1 MTPAPPPR
9 SVAVIGGGFVGL
21 CCAWHLR
28 RRGHRVTL
36 LDDGEPGGSAAALGL
51 LMAHVYRRSSGRG
64 WRLRQNSM
72 ALLEQWQGELA
83 AVGHGVAVHRGLL
96 LLAQDSDEWE
106 RLQNLAERGRRRG
119 LPLETRSATE
129 LAGWQ
134 PALPEG
140 LVGGLWSPRD
150 GQLDPATW
158 GAALAADGRRLG
170 LELRQGATGRV
181 ERIEASATAG
191 TGWTVVPAEGEHV
204 RAEVLIVSAALGSTR
219 LLAPLGL
226 DLPLEPVLGQAL
238 ELELPPEA
246 PDLWPES
253 VVWAGMNLVP
263 RPGRRL
269 WLGATLEPGTHACPE
284 ALADLRDLKGA
295 APDWLRR
302 ARTVR
307 QWQGLRARPM
317 GQPAPVLQEPLPGLL
332 VVTGHYRNGILLAPA
347 CAAWAA
353 ERLEA

>member
-1 MTPAPPPR
+1 MTPPPPPR

-36 LDDGEPGGSAAALGL
+36 LDAGEPSGSAAALGV
-51 LMAHVYRRSSGRG
+51 LMADVYRRSSGRG

-72 ALLEQWQGELA
+72 AQLERWQGELA
-83 AVGHGVAVHRGLL
+83 AMGHGVAVQRGLL
-96 LLAQDSDEWE
+96 LLARDTVEWE
-106 RLQNLAERGRRRG
+106 RLQGLAERGRRRG
-119 LPLETRSATE
+119 LPLETRSAAE
-129 LAGWQ
+129 LAEWQ

-150 GQLDPATW
+150 GQLDPAAW
-158 GAALAADGRRLG
+158 GAALVADGRRLG
-170 LELRQGATGRV
+170 MELRQGSPGRV
-181 ERIEASATAG
+181 ERIEATADAG
-191 TGWTVVPAEGEHV
+191 PRWTVVPTEGEHL
-204 RAEVLIVSAALGSTR
+204 RAEVLIVSSALGSSP
-219 LLAPLGL
+219 LLADLGL

-238 ELELPPEA
+238 ELELPPDA
-246 PDLWPES
+246 PDLRPAS
-253 VVWAGMNLVP
+253 VVWRGVNLVP

-269 WLGATLEPGTHACPE
+269 WLGATLEPGINACPE
-284 ALADLRDLKGA
+284 ALVALRQLHGD

-302 ARTVR
+302 CRTLR
-307 QWQGLRARPM
+307 QWQGLRARPV

-347 CAAWAA
+347 SAAWAA